1 MVAVYWLDICSDS
14 SWQSIEGCKKAKL
27 PVCVTKGHLL
37 TQKGGITRI
46 FGDYSLADEE
56 LGKIEEI
63 GNTTI
68 IPNSVI
74 VEIKKISLNR
84 IDENILFNKT
94 NRDKIIDMD
103 QDFLS
108 ISNKNNILLWL
119 LCNEIANMNFTNI

>member
-1 MVAVYWLDICSDS
+1 MEKPKPTTIREKMIKRKIKINPRAKREIDRYPLVSVYWLDICSDS
-14 SWQSIEGCKKAKL
+14 SWQSLDNCKKAKL

-56 LGKIEEI
+56 SGKIDEI

-74 VEIKKISLNR
+74 VEIKKIS
-84 IDENILFNKT
+84 
-94 NRDKIIDMD
+94 
-103 QDFLS
+103 
-108 ISNKNNILLWL
+108 
-119 LCNEIANMNFTNI
+119 

>member
-1 MVAVYWLDICSDS
+1 MTG
-14 SWQSIEGCKKAKL
+14 SIEGCKKAKL

-74 VEIKKISLNR
+74 VEIKKIS
-84 IDENILFNKT
+84 
-94 NRDKIIDMD
+94 
-103 QDFLS
+103 
-108 ISNKNNILLWL
+108 
-119 LCNEIANMNFTNI
+119 